1 MAKNTVKMSDI
12 ASEVGLS
19 RTTVSYILNNCY
31 EKAKIAP
38 MTAKRVMDVARKM
51 GYQPNYWA
59 RSLVSQKSM
68 LIGVVFPDLN
78 ASAAHEMTRGIQ
90 QVLGTQ
96 GYNIY
101 IGVYFWDPELEA
113 REINFMRQTQVEG
126 IIALPHPKS
135 KEVYANLVRDGFKLV
150 FLGDYLPEVNANY
163 VVLNAEDA
171 ASKIIKHLYQLGHR
185 NIHLLSVDLAS
196 QTLLEREQAFEKEII
211 KHNLPFSKNNI
222 SRAILANPDS
232 VSQKV
237 ERIMN
242 MSNRPTALVCISDAL
257 AVEATTELSQLR
269 YKIPQD
275 IAVTGIGNLSM
286 AANPFFSISTVQ
298 ECREAM
304 GRSAAELMIQQFTG
318 KSLDKEQVSQLRVK
332 GDFIERSSTIGKNS

>member
-1 MAKNTVKMSDI
+1 
-12 ASEVGLS
+12 
-19 RTTVSYILNNCY
+19 
-31 EKAKIAP
+31 
-38 MTAKRVMDVARKM
+38 
-51 GYQPNYWA
+51 
-59 RSLVSQKSM
+59 
-68 LIGVVFPDLN
+68 
-78 ASAAHEMTRGIQ
+78 
-90 QVLGTQ
+90 
-96 GYNIY
+96 
-101 IGVYFWDPELEA
+101 
-113 REINFMRQTQVEG
+113 MRQTQVEG

-150 FLGDYLPEVNANY
+150 FLGDYLPEVTANY

-171 ASKIIKHLYQLGHR
+171 ASKIIKHLYQLGRR

-196 QTLLEREQAFEKEII
+196 QTLLEREQAFENEII

-257 AVEATTELSQLR
+257 AVEATTELSQLG